1 MKISKAKLK
10 TIINEEMQRI
20 EIEEGFMDFFR
31 GKKGSE
37 KPKNWKPEPEPE
49 MVQMDMFPGQGYGK
63 DPHSAA
69 VASMAFDIIVSTMP
83 KEKKAA
89 ELRKLIDKVKGDGAL
104 RSRIMQA
111 VSFVGA
117 EGGDESGSYDAQL
130 GRAVALR
137 ESRKNR

>member
-1 MKISKAKLK
+1 
-10 TIINEEMQRI
+10 
-20 EIEEGFMDFFR
+20 MDFFR
-31 GKKGSE
+31 GQKSPKK
-37 KPKNWKPEPEPE
+37 PANWKPEKQPE

-111 VSFVGA
+111 VSYVGA
-117 EGGDESGSYDAQL
+117 EGGDDMGSYDAQL
-130 GRAVALR
+130 GRAVTLR
-137 ESRKNR
+137 ENRKKK

>member
-1 MKISKAKLK
+1 MKIKKHFLQE
-10 TIINEEMQRI
+10 IIKEEVEKMQV
-20 EIEEGFMDFFR
+20 EEGFMDFF
-31 GKKGSE
+31 KSKTQPE
-37 KPKNWKPEPEPE
+37 KPKNWRPEPEPE

-111 VSFVGA
+111 VSYVGA

-130 GRAVALR
+130 GRAVAM
-137 ESRKNR
+137 KK